1 MEFAKLFGHLLFGQM
16 KACQLMKTGKMK
28 LGMVLGGC
36 CLIAGCGAD
45 FDVYQATAGG
55 EPRATSTWSAYG
67 GPGGRKFA
75 ALEHIT
81 RDNVDDLQVAWTYRT
96 GDVEAVFQITPVLS
110 EGRLLFCT
118 PFNKVVAL
126 DPLTGAELW
135 TFDPEL
141 DRSLRPANEF
151 NCRSVTPA
159 RTNDTECPARVFM
172 ATNDARLMALN
183 TVDGKPCQTF
193 GENGAVALD
202 TDVGDINWA
211 GEYQV
216 TSPPVVAGDVVIVG
230 SAIGDGGRVTAP
242 SGVVR
247 AYHAVSGELVWA
259 FDLAP
264 PGYEHDTQPVSSAG
278 YALGTPNVWAPMV
291 VDAERDMVFLPT
303 GNPAPDYDRPR
314 GLNMAHYG
322 SAVVALRA
330 STGEV
335 LWHFNTVIKDFWDFD
350 VPTQPVLAD
359 LAMNGIRVPAL
370 IQATKMGHVF
380 VLHRDTGQPLVDV
393 TYQKVPVDGPLADRL
408 SDVQPFPPPAFQTSR
423 NYSKGESP
431 LGLCDDMDAES
442 VAGPVFTPITE
453 AWTIGLPSNM
463 GAINWGGV
471 AVDEQRGLIVVNTNS
486 VPFRTKLIARQGA
499 ADLLAVLEDR
509 NADRDARRRAR
520 QEFDERYNLP
530 PGAELAPQ
538 RGADHLMSRHP
549 YLDPVVGLPCAG
561 SPLAEIMVIDI
572 NGEQQIWRHHHGTTR
587 DITVLPLP
595 LGMPGMGGPLLTES
609 GLIFIGAAAEKRLR
623 AYDVDTGEELWQH
636 ALPFPGNA
644 TPMSY
649 TVETPRGPSQ
659 FVVIA
664 AGGDARA
671 GIGGEGDYLVAFSL

>member
-1 MEFAKLFGHLLFGQM
+1 MMKWGH
-16 KACQLMKTGKMK
+16 
-28 LGMVLGGC
+28 VLGVC
-36 CLIAGCGAD
+36 CLLAGCDTD
-45 FDVYQATAGG
+45 FDAYLATTGG
-55 EPRATSTWSAYG
+55 EPRATSEWSAYG

-75 ALEHIT
+75 ALEYIT
-81 RDNVDDLQVAWTYRT
+81 RDNVDGLQLTWAYRT
-96 GDVEAVFQITPVLS
+96 GDVEDVFQNTPVLS

-118 PFNKVVAL
+118 PFNNVVAL

-135 TFDPEL
+135 AFDPQV

-159 RTNDTECPARVFM
+159 RTDDAECPARVFM
-172 ATNDARLMALN
+172 ATNDGRLMALN
-183 TVDGKPCQTF
+183 TITGKPCRTF
-193 GENGAVALD
+193 GNDGEVALD
-202 TDVGDINWA
+202 TDVGSINWA

-216 TSPPVVAGDVVIVG
+216 TSPPVVAGELVIVG
-230 SAIGDGGRVTAP
+230 SAISDGGRVTAP

-247 AYHAVSGELVWA
+247 AYHAVSGEQVWA

-264 PGYEHDTQPVSSAG
+264 PGYEYDTQPVSSAG

-291 VDAERDMVFLPT
+291 VDAVRDMVFLPT
-303 GNPAPDYDRPR
+303 GNPAPDYDRSP
-314 GLNMAHYG
+314 GLDMAYYG

-350 VPTQPVLAD
+350 VPTQPVLAE
-359 LAMNGIRVPAL
+359 LSMNGTRVPAL

-380 VLHRDTGQPLVDV
+380 VLHRETGQPLVDV
-393 TYQKVPVDGPLADRL
+393 TYQPVPVAGPLADRL
-408 SDVQPFPPPAFQTSR
+408 SDVQPFPPVAFQTSR
-423 NYSKGESP
+423 SYVKGESAF
-431 LGLCDDMDAES
+431 GLCDDMDAES

-453 AWTIGLPSNM
+453 QWTIGLPSNM

-499 ADLLAVLEDR
+499 ADLLSVMEDR
-509 NADRDARRRAR
+509 NADPAARRTAR
-520 QEFDERYNLP
+520 REFDARYNLP
-530 PGAELAPQ
+530 RGAELAPQ
-538 RGADHLMSRHP
+538 LGADHLMSRHP
-549 YLDPVVGLPCAG
+549 YLDPVVGMPCAG
-561 SPLAEIMVIDI
+561 PPLAEIMVIDI
-572 NGEQQIWRHHHGTTR
+572 KQQAQIWRHHHGSTR
-587 DITVLPLP
+587 EITFIPLP
-595 LGMPGMGGPLLTES
+595 LGMSGMGGPLLTES
-609 GLIFIGAAAEKRLR
+609 GLIFIGAAAEKMLR
-623 AYDVDTGEELWQH
+623 AYDADTGDQLWQH

-649 TVETPRGPSQ
+649 TVDTPQGPRQ